1 MKRLPP
7 RLCSSYCGRR
17 LCRRHPRVCWIED
30 ASIAAVTIQYQAA
43 DLGLGSCWAQMH
55 GRGLSDGTTADE
67 VIHGI
72 LGLDDAYK
80 VLCVIAIGHYT
91 DERKPQNEDAL
102 KWENVTIY
110 NGHD

>member
-1 MKRLPP
+1 MRPWPSWFALPP
-7 RLCSSYCGRR
+7 DEDE
-17 LCRRHPRVCWIED
+17 CWIED

-72 LGLDDAYK
+72 LGLDDAYE

>member
-1 MKRLPP
+1 MDFKDLVAH
-7 RLCSSYCGRR
+7 RR
-17 LCRRHPRVCWIED
+17 SHRRFSDEE
-30 ASIAAVTIQYQAA
+30 IAPEALQPIQYQAA

-72 LGLDDAYK
+72 LGLDDSYR